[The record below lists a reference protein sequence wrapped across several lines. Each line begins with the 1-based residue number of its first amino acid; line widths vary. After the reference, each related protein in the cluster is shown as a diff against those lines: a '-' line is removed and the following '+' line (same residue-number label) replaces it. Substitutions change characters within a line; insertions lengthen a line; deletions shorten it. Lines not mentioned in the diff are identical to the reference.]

1 MIRASIVVVGIFWL
15 LSSCT
20 QKVVCPAYQS
30 AFIYDK
36 EALQK
41 KYSYFD
47 EAGEPKVLAS
57 ASKNKYLVAEP
68 TTYKKKNRSL
78 QTVVMQPVQP
88 VVPDS
93 LLTDDLAMASEL
105 DEAARSI
112 IDSTYIVDIEPSDSA
127 GVTETKYVISVDR
140 EVRVLKYTYPDSVQ
154 YDSVTKRYDRMY
166 VPGVP
171 VKPEYYVK
179 EIGFNVE
186 QDNYMWYLRDVL
198 VLPDVRLAQEIGES
212 KKSEK
217 AGKNQKKGIKGFFG
231 GLFKKKSK
239 ETDEAAMD
247 QQKVS
252 ADMDEYNFDE
262 FDDVPRDSASAVTPP
277 PPTKKKKGFT
287 LFKKKDKPA
296 KQKAQPKPKKAD
308 DPPAI
313 KEEDED
319 DGFGF

>member
-1 MIRASIVVVGIFWL
+1 MIRAFVVVVASFWL

-41 KYSYFD
+41 KYSYFN
-47 EAGEPKVLAS
+47 EEGEPKVLAS

-78 QTVVMQPVQP
+78 QTVVIKPVQP

-93 LLTDDLAMASEL
+93 LLMDDLALAGDL
-105 DEAARSI
+105 DRAARSV
-112 IDSTYIVDIEPSDSA
+112 IDSTYIVDTEPRDSA
-127 GVTETKYVISVDR
+127 EVTEKKYVISVDR
-140 EVRVLKYTYPDSVQ
+140 EVRVLKHTYPDSVQ
-154 YDSVTKRYDRMY
+154 YDSVSKRYDRYY
-166 VPGVP
+166 VAGVP
-171 VKPEYYVK
+171 VKPTYYVK
-179 EIGFNVE
+179 EVGFNVE

-198 VLPDVRLAQEIGES
+198 VLPDVRLAKEMGEQ
-212 KKSEK
+212 KKSGK
-217 AGKNQKKGIKGFFG
+217 AGKKQKKGIKGLFG

-239 ETDEAAMD
+239 KTDEAD
-247 QQKVS
+247 VEQQKVS

-262 FDDVPRDSASAVTPP
+262 FDEVPRDSSAISA
-277 PPTKKKKGFT
+277 PTTSKKKKT
-287 LFKKKDKPA
+287 AKQPRQKKTKTP
-296 KQKAQPKPKKAD
+296 KQKAEPKPKKAD
-308 DPPAI
+308 DPPAK

-319 DGFGF
+319 DGF

>member
-1 MIRASIVVVGIFWL
+1 MIRAFFVVVASFWL

-36 EALQK
+36 QELQK
-41 KYSYFD
+41 KYSYFN
-47 EAGEPKVLAS
+47 EEGEPKVLAS

-68 TTYKKKNRSL
+68 TTYKRKNRSL
-78 QTVVMQPVQP
+78 QTVVMKPVNP

-93 LLTDDLAMASEL
+93 LLMDDLALAGDL
-105 DEAARSI
+105 DRAARSV
-112 IDSTYIVDIEPSDSA
+112 IDSTYIVDPEPRDSA
-127 GVTETKYVISVDR
+127 EVTEKKYVISVDR
-140 EVRVLKYTYPDSVQ
+140 EVRVLKHSYPDSIQ
-154 YDSVTKRYDRMY
+154 YDSVSKRYDRFY

-171 VKPEYYVK
+171 VKPSYHVK

-198 VLPDVRLAQEIGES
+198 VLPDVRLAKEIGE
-212 KKSEK
+212 
-217 AGKNQKKGIKGFFG
+217 QKKAAKTEKKEKKRIKGFFG
-231 GLFKKKSK
+231 GLFKKKDK
-239 ETDEAAMD
+239 KTDEAALD

-262 FDDVPRDSASAVTPP
+262 FDDVPRDSASTTKPAPAA
-277 PPTKKKKGFT
+277 KKKKGIT
-287 LFKKKDKPA
+287 LFQKKDKPA
-296 KQKAQPKPKKAD
+296 KQKAEPKSKKAD
-308 DPPAI
+308 TPPAK

>member
-1 MIRASIVVVGIFWL
+1 MIRAFVVVVGMFWL

-36 EALQK
+36 EALRQ
-41 KYSYFD
+41 KYSYFN
-47 EAGEPKVLAS
+47 EEGEPKVFAT

-78 QTVVMQPVQP
+78 QTVVMKPVQP

-93 LLTDDLAMASEL
+93 LLMDDLALASDL
-105 DEAARSI
+105 DQAARSV
-112 IDSTYIVDIEPSDSA
+112 IDSTYIVDVEPADSV
-127 GVTETKYVISVDR
+127 GITETKYVISVDR
-140 EVRVLKYTYPDSVQ
+140 EVRVLKHTYPDSIH
-154 YDSVTKRYDRMY
+154 YDSVAKRYDRYY

-171 VKPEYYVK
+171 VKPTYNVK
-179 EIGFNVE
+179 EVGFNVE

-198 VLPDVRLAQEIGES
+198 VLPDVRLAKEIGES

-217 AGKNQKKGIKGFFG
+217 AGKKEKKGIKGFFG

-239 ETDEAAMD
+239 QTDDAALD

-262 FDDVPRDSASAVTPP
+262 FDDTPRDSTSAATPDQP
-277 PPTKKKKGFT
+277 AKKKKGFT

-296 KQKAQPKPKKAD
+296 KQKAQPKPKKSD
-308 DPPAI
+308 DPPAK

-319 DGFGF
+319 DGF